1 MLTLVYHLPV
11 RILSLLPPSLTL
23 SLADLAQY
31 LGNLMARRAENISN
45 ECTERVEWEEE
56 KGKSFGMRRRRSRP

>member
-1 MLTLVYHLPV
+1 MMVIYHLPL
-11 RILSLLPPSLTL
+11 RMLSLLPHSLTL
-23 SLADLAQY
+23 SMADLAQY

-56 KGKSFGMRRRRSRP
+56 KAKKGRRRRGRPRP

>member
-1 MLTLVYHLPV
+1 MLMYHFPLHL
-11 RILSLLPPSLTL
+11 LSLLPPSLTL
-23 SLADLAQY
+23 SMADLAQY

-56 KGKSFGMRRRRSRP
+56 KERAGSGRRRSRP